1 MSDDKREKL
10 TLDRSTRP
18 QESRDQA
25 VRSSEKKTRRKKGDE
40 VDEFYV
46 DPSEIPDGF
55 TVEWKR
61 FQTLGKEDGR
71 NMMEL
76 EKDGWEPA
84 QPKDFPSLCSRTH
97 KEPTITHKD
106 LILMIRPKEL
116 TQEALVEERD
126 KASKVVRDKLVEL
139 GLSKPGEGPRLKP
152 QVTRT
157 YERAVIPD

>member
-10 TLDRSTRP
+10 TLDRSNRP
-18 QESRDQA
+18 AESRDTV
-25 VRSSEKKTRRKKGDE
+25 VRASEKKVRRKKSDD

-46 DPSEIPDGF
+46 DPAEIPDGF
-55 TVEWKR
+55 VVEWKR
-61 FQTLGKEDGR
+61 FQIVGKPDAR

-84 QPKDFPSLCSRTH
+84 QPKDFPSLISKNH

-116 TQEALVEERD
+116 TQEALDEERQ
-126 KASKVVRDKLVEL
+126 KATKVVKDKMVEL
-139 GLSKPGEGPRLKP
+139 GLSKPGEAPRLKP
-152 QVTRT
+152 SVSRSYDRITI
-157 YERAVIPD
+157 E